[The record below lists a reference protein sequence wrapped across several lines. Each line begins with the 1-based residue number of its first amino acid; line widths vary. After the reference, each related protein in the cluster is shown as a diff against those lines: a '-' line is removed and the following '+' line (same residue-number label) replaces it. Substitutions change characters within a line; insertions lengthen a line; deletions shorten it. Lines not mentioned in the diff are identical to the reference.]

1 MLDRNM
7 NNKKCINCNELK
19 RCRDSSVSW
28 IFFIIGLIAT
38 IAMRVMTVLMHINPL
53 YGKVSWYIGVGGFFM
68 FFMYKFNVNR
78 TRSKLIEQQNIVN
91 KINQEKQLVKEDYK
105 LISEILC
112 SLSSKKERINYFFI
126 FGLSALALII
136 AAYIDF
142 FK

>member
-1 MLDRNM
+1 
-7 NNKKCINCNELK
+7 
-19 RCRDSSVSW
+19 
-28 IFFIIGLIAT
+28 
-38 IAMRVMTVLMHINPL
+38 MRVMTVLMHINPI
-53 YGKVSWYIGVGGFFM
+53 YGRISWYIGVGGFFM

-105 LISEILC
+105 LISGILC
-112 SLSSKKERINYFFI
+112 SLSSKKERVNYFFI

-142 FK
+142 VK

>member
-1 MLDRNM
+1 M

-19 RCRDSSVSW
+19 RCSDSSASW

-38 IAMRVMTVLMHINPL
+38 IAMRVMTVLMHINPI
-53 YGKVSWYIGVGGFFM
+53 YGKISWYIGVGGFFM

-112 SLSSKKERINYFFI
+112 SLSSKKERVNYFFI